1 MTPTEK
7 TMTWLPSVSIQKIIF
22 AVCLLFVVLIGLS
35 IGQYQVISQHR
46 KIAAISHRI
55 LFQYTTVKEFVNKA
69 LLDGRYAELQ
79 DTIAELE
86 NLNASVQGIMQN
98 PLIPGQL
105 KATLVNRLDLSGS
118 VILIR
123 QVMSFADPQKVA
135 RLQEEIRIA
144 GEQFLQ
150 FDRLISEHVKRKLVG
165 YQSFVIA
172 ILLFSILLL
181 ANVLFFVYLK
191 LVSPLK
197 ELKVWLTRQAEGD
210 RQAAPPLA
218 RFGWLDDIGRL
229 LAQIQVCGEK
239 KEGQDL
245 REFPH
250 SFRLAMLGQLT
261 CGVSHEIND
270 AVNSLLNYQELALDC
285 MGSGAGEKEAGRMV
299 TAATAEAE
307 KIVAKV
313 RLLLGAGLF
322 DSRKD
327 AFAVQQ
333 LCAETLAL
341 LRSQLRSE
349 GIKVDQ
355 IFDPDLPRIYCSF
368 GMARLVCLEVVLWLC
383 AALFSTTTD
392 RRLEIRAEQR
402 WRNGKL
408 LVHVSLLTT
417 AAGVLL
423 VDPEKETLGRESENA
438 VYSWRCLALLK
449 DYLRREGGEL
459 LLATSDGGTS
469 VSVDFPAEQPGER
482 DTAL

>member
-1 MTPTEK
+1 
-7 TMTWLPSVSIQKIIF
+7 
-22 AVCLLFVVLIGLS
+22 
-35 IGQYQVISQHR
+35 
-46 KIAAISHRI
+46 
-55 LFQYTTVKEFVNKA
+55 
-69 LLDGRYAELQ
+69 
-79 DTIAELE
+79 
-86 NLNASVQGIMQN
+86 
-98 PLIPGQL
+98 
-105 KATLVNRLDLSGS
+105 
-118 VILIR
+118 
-123 QVMSFADPQKVA
+123 
-135 RLQEEIRIA
+135 
-144 GEQFLQ
+144 
-150 FDRLISEHVKRKLVG
+150 
-165 YQSFVIA
+165 
-172 ILLFSILLL
+172 
-181 ANVLFFVYLK
+181 
-191 LVSPLK
+191 
-197 ELKVWLTRQAEGD
+197 
-210 RQAAPPLA
+210 
-218 RFGWLDDIGRL
+218 
-229 LAQIQVCGEK
+229 
-239 KEGQDL
+239 
-245 REFPH
+245 
-250 SFRLAMLGQLT
+250 
-261 CGVSHEIND
+261 
-270 AVNSLLNYQELALDC
+270 
-285 MGSGAGEKEAGRMV
+285 MV